1 MTSSPQR
8 PASAVSRS
16 ALGALLVALCAL
28 FISVPSAAFAHDEL
42 IGSDPASDE
51 ILETA
56 PTQIDLRFSANP
68 LEGDG
73 ATEVVVF
80 SPSGTEVQ
88 QGDPV
93 LDRNGVIQE
102 LSGADER
109 GTYTVLWRIVSSDG
123 HPISGEL
130 LFSVGETS
138 EPADIPAA
146 GTTGDDTD
154 GATTDSAGADLTVIW
169 IILGIV
175 AAGLGGALV
184 AVLMVRA
191 RGRNNG
197 V

>member
-1 MTSSPQR
+1 MSL
-8 PASAVSRS
+8 
-16 ALGALLVALCAL
+16 LGVLLLALCAVL
-28 FISVPSAAFAHDEL
+28 VAAPSAAFAHDEL
-42 IGSDPASDE
+42 IGSTPASDE
-51 ILETA
+51 IVETA

-68 LEGDG
+68 LEGAG
-73 ATEVVVF
+73 ATEVVVV

-146 GTTGDDTD
+146 GGSGDDTD
-154 GATTDSAGADLTVIW
+154 GATTDSAGADLTAIW

-175 AAGLGGALV
+175 VAGLGGTLV
-184 AVLMVRA
+184 AVLMMRA